1 MYSLEEEI
9 SIRELLEIMF
19 EGKWFILG
27 ISFLAVFIAGIFSFY
42 ILTEKFEAK
51 ANIIFDKKFME
62 QQGLSIDSYNE
73 LVSAH
78 SMVELIYN
86 KLDLES
92 KEVSLKS
99 FKNSIR
105 TEVNKDASLISI
117 IVTSK
122 DPVLAQQAANLLGT
136 SSMNSFS
143 KRLIS
148 DKERQIIKY
157 ERMLAE
163 VETELEKT
171 PKLLGTFEVQDMG
184 SRVIQVPE
192 LNPLYQRLSSRWDQ
206 LSAQVTLLKAEK
218 DYLNQGL
225 LADAEDLYIIL
236 QKAHLPD
243 EPVSP
248 RKLLNVAVAGIL
260 GLMISVFLV
269 FFKKYW
275 NNSNPSN

>member
-1 MYSLEEEI
+1 VYSLEEEI